1 MARGDPH
8 ELIEVRL
15 VGRNSRE
22 ISANMREA
30 ARRAV
35 RASIWAPPLPS
46 RNQWIVPAGRWTAGL
61 PSEPLLLETK
71 VSVGRLLIAE
81 LRCGKI
87 TSSVHAAS
95 AIGKGAYRGLRR
107 SLVPSEGT
115 AQTEPPHSGD

>member
-1 MARGDPH
+1 MDRARGKVDK
-8 ELIEVRL
+8 R
-15 VGRNSRE
+15 
-22 ISANMREA
+22 
-30 ARRAV
+30 
-35 RASIWAPPLPS
+35 
-46 RNQWIVPAGRWTAGL
+46 AGL

-81 LRCGKI
+81 LCCGKI